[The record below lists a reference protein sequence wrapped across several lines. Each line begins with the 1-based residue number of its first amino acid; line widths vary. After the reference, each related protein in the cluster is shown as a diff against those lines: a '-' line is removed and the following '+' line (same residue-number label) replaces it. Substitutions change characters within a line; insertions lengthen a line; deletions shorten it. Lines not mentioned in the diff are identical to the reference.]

1 MAADLRKY
9 RARRNFE
16 RTPEPAGDPGQ
27 SVSTRA
33 QFVVQKH
40 GARRLHYDFRLEH
53 DGVLKSWA
61 VPKGPSLDPR
71 ERRLAVQ
78 TEDHPIEYA
87 TFEGVIPQ
95 GEYGAGP
102 VIVWDRGHWVP
113 EMDPD
118 KGFANGKL
126 DFTLHGEKLRGRWT
140 LVRLAPRGKEK
151 DNWLLIKRR
160 DREAHGD
167 DAPELVDTLPESVLT
182 GRSLDEVAASRDRVW
197 HSSGDGEASPPQ
209 TPQVGRP
216 DTVPGARPAP
226 LPRNPTPQRAT
237 AAHDVPDG
245 PGWFHEPKLAG
256 LRLLAR
262 VAHGRVTLRDAD
274 DAGSRTAASA
284 LSSSALAAALAALP
298 CDTALLDGV
307 AVVFDRTGV
316 SDAVLLEHALADA
329 EARDEIVLV
338 VFDLLHLDGW
348 DLRGAALRARKELLR
363 LLASHRV
370 PGLRYG
376 EHVEGHGASFYREA
390 CRLKLPGVVSKRA
403 DAPYRGDAKTWLVT
417 PCRAAKD
424 AGKRRR
430 RSAKT

>member
-1 MAADLRKY
+1 
-9 RARRNFE
+9 
-16 RTPEPAGDPGQ
+16 
-27 SVSTRA
+27 
-33 QFVVQKH
+33 
-40 GARRLHYDFRLEH
+40 
-53 DGVLKSWA
+53 
-61 VPKGPSLDPR
+61 
-71 ERRLAVQ
+71 
-78 TEDHPIEYA
+78 
-87 TFEGVIPQ
+87 
-95 GEYGAGP
+95 
-102 VIVWDRGHWVP
+102 
-113 EMDPD
+113 
-118 KGFANGKL
+118 
-126 DFTLHGEKLRGRWT
+126 WT

-256 LRLLAR
+256 LRLLAL

-274 DAGSRTAASA
+274 DAGSRTAASS

-316 SDAVLLEHALADA
+316 SDAVLLEHAL
-329 EARDEIVLV
+329 
-338 VFDLLHLDGW
+338 
-348 DLRGAALRARKELLR
+348 
-363 LLASHRV
+363 
-370 PGLRYG
+370 
-376 EHVEGHGASFYREA
+376 
-390 CRLKLPGVVSKRA
+390 
-403 DAPYRGDAKTWLVT
+403 
-417 PCRAAKD
+417 
-424 AGKRRR
+424 
-430 RSAKT
+430 

>member
-1 MAADLRKY
+1 RRALRGGERNRMAADLRKY

-40 GARRLHYDFRLEH
+40 VARRLHYDFRLEH

-71 ERRLAVQ
+71 ERRLAGQ
-78 TEDHPIEYA
+78 TGDHPTEYA
-87 TFEGVIPQ
+87 TVEGVIPQ

-113 EMDPD
+113 ETDPD

-182 GRSLDEVAASRDRVW
+182 GRSLDEVAA
-197 HSSGDGEASPPQ
+197 
-209 TPQVGRP
+209 
-216 DTVPGARPAP
+216 
-226 LPRNPTPQRAT
+226 
-237 AAHDVPDG
+237 
-245 PGWFHEPKLAG
+245 
-256 LRLLAR
+256 
-262 VAHGRVTLRDAD
+262 
-274 DAGSRTAASA
+274 
-284 LSSSALAAALAALP
+284 
-298 CDTALLDGV
+298 
-307 AVVFDRTGV
+307 
-316 SDAVLLEHALADA
+316 
-329 EARDEIVLV
+329 
-338 VFDLLHLDGW
+338 
-348 DLRGAALRARKELLR
+348 
-363 LLASHRV
+363 
-370 PGLRYG
+370 
-376 EHVEGHGASFYREA
+376 
-390 CRLKLPGVVSKRA
+390 
-403 DAPYRGDAKTWLVT
+403 
-417 PCRAAKD
+417 
-424 AGKRRR
+424 
-430 RSAKT
+430 